1 MTGNIRPARFPR
13 KASEMSN
20 TPRLQDVAK
29 LANVSEMTASRALRR
44 VGEVSAATREKVEAA
59 AQAIG
64 YVPNKLAGN
73 LASRTSNLVGVIVPS
88 LSSFVFP
95 EVLNGISVKLE
106 GSGLQPVTGV
116 TDYDPDKE
124 EAVIRQMLSW
134 RPRGLII
141 AGLEHTEGARKI
153 LKASNAPIVEIMDV
167 DGPTIQYCVGIS
179 HIQAGHDMARELAR
193 CGYRNIAFIGTK
205 MPKDFRAQKRF
216 EGFVSGLSEAGLT
229 LCAQQLY
236 TGGSSIETG
245 RTLTERL
252 LADHPEVDCIYYSS
266 DVMSVGGLMHC
277 LAEGISVPRDLALAG
292 FNNLEILKGLPLKL
306 ATTDAHRYAIGEEAA
321 RLILEHPE
329 IKEEHPGKTVTLSPD
344 IAAGDSI

>member
-1 MTGNIRPARFPR
+1 
-13 KASEMSN
+13 MSK
-20 TPRLQDVAK
+20 TPKLRDVAK

-44 VGEVSAATREKVEAA
+44 VGDVSAATRKKVEAA
-59 AQAIG
+59 ALAIG

-116 TDYDPDKE
+116 TDYDLDKE

-153 LKASNAPIVEIMDV
+153 LRASNVPIVEIMDV
-167 DGPTIQYCVGIS
+167 DGEPIQYCVGIS
-179 HIQAGHDMARELAR
+179 HIQAGRDMARKLVES
-193 CGYRNIAFIGTK
+193 GYRRIAFIGTK
-205 MPKDFRAQKRF
+205 MPKDFRAQKRLD
-216 EGFVSGLSEAGLT
+216 GFMAGLTEAGLS

-236 TGGSSIETG
+236 TGGSSIENG
-245 RTLTERL
+245 RALTARL
-252 LADHPEVDCIYYSS
+252 LQEHPEVECIYYSS

-277 LAEGISVPRDLALAG
+277 LAEGISVPGDLALAG
-292 FNNLEILKGLPLKL
+292 FNNLEILNGLPRKL
-306 ATTDAHRYAIGEEAA
+306 ATTDAHRYAIGEQAA
-321 RLILEHPE
+321 NLILAHP
-329 IKEEHPGKTVTLSPD
+329 KGKAQGVAQTITLSPD
-344 IAAGDSI
+344 IETGDTV

>member
-1 MTGNIRPARFPR
+1 
-13 KASEMSN
+13 MSK
-20 TPRLQDVAK
+20 TPKLRDVAK

-44 VGEVSAATREKVEAA
+44 VGDVSAATRKKVEAA
-59 AQAIG
+59 ALAIG

-116 TDYDPDKE
+116 TDYDLEKE

-153 LKASNAPIVEIMDV
+153 LRASNVPIVEIMDV
-167 DGPTIQYCVGIS
+167 DGEPIQYCVGIS
-179 HIQAGHDMARELAR
+179 HIRAGRDMARKLVES
-193 CGYRNIAFIGTK
+193 GYRKIAFIGTK
-205 MPKDFRAQKRF
+205 MPKDFRAQKRLD
-216 EGFVSGLSEAGLT
+216 GFTAGLSEAGLS

-236 TGGSSIETG
+236 TAGSSIETG
-245 RTLTERL
+245 RALTARL
-252 LADHPEVDCIYYSS
+252 LKEHPEVDCIYYSS

-277 LAEGISVPRDLALAG
+277 LAEGIAVPDELALAG
-292 FNNLEILKGLPLKL
+292 FNNLEILNGLPRKL
-306 ATTDAHRYAIGEEAA
+306 ATTDAHRYAIGEQAA
-321 RLILEHPE
+321 DLILSHP
-329 IKEEHPGKTVTLSPD
+329 KGKSDGVARTITLSPD
-344 IAAGDSI
+344 IETGDTV

>member
-1 MTGNIRPARFPR
+1 
-13 KASEMSN
+13 MSN
-20 TPRLQDVAK
+20 TPKLRDVAK

-44 VGEVSAATREKVEAA
+44 VGDVSAATRKKVEAA
-59 AQAIG
+59 ASAIG

-116 TDYDPDKE
+116 TDYDLEKE

-153 LKASNAPIVEIMDV
+153 LRASNVPIVEIMDV
-167 DGPTIQYCVGIS
+167 DGEPIQYCVGIS
-179 HIQAGHDMARELAR
+179 HIQAGRDMALKLVES
-193 CGYRNIAFIGTK
+193 GYRKIAFIGTK
-205 MPKDFRAQKRF
+205 MPKDFRAQKRLD
-216 EGFVSGLSEAGLT
+216 GFMAGLSEAGLS

-236 TGGSSIETG
+236 TAGSSIETG
-245 RTLTERL
+245 RVLTARL
-252 LADHPEVDCIYYSS
+252 LQEHPEVDCIYYSS

-277 LAEGISVPRDLALAG
+277 LAEGISVPDDLALAG
-292 FNNLEILKGLPLKL
+292 FNNLEILSGLPRKL
-306 ATTDAHRYAIGEEAA
+306 ATTDAHRYAIGEQAA
-321 RLILEHPE
+321 GLILAHP
-329 IKEEHPGKTVTLSPD
+329 KGKSDTIERTITLSPD
-344 IAAGDSI
+344 IETGDTV

>member
-1 MTGNIRPARFPR
+1 
-13 KASEMSN
+13 MSK
-20 TPRLQDVAK
+20 TPKLRDVAK

-44 VGEVSAATREKVEAA
+44 VGDVSAATRKKVEAA
-59 AQAIG
+59 ALAIG

-116 TDYDPDKE
+116 TDYDLEKE

-153 LKASNAPIVEIMDV
+153 LRASNVPIVEIMDV
-167 DGPTIQYCVGIS
+167 DGEPIQYCVGIS
-179 HIQAGHDMARELAR
+179 HIQAGRDMARKLFES
-193 CGYRNIAFIGTK
+193 GYRKIAFIGTK
-205 MPKDFRAQKRF
+205 MPKDFRAQKRLD
-216 EGFVSGLSEAGLT
+216 GFMAGLSEAGLS

-236 TGGSSIETG
+236 TAGSSIETG
-245 RTLTERL
+245 RALTARL
-252 LADHPEVDCIYYSS
+252 LQEHPEVDCIYYSS

-277 LAEGISVPRDLALAG
+277 LAEGISVPEDLALAG
-292 FNNLEILKGLPLKL
+292 FNNLEILNGLPRKL
-306 ATTDAHRYAIGEEAA
+306 ATTDAHRYAIGEQAA
-321 RLILEHPE
+321 DLILSHP
-329 IKEEHPGKTVTLSPD
+329 KGKNDGVARTITLSPD
-344 IAAGDSI
+344 IESGDTV

>member
-1 MTGNIRPARFPR
+1 
-13 KASEMSN
+13 MSN
-20 TPRLQDVAK
+20 TPKLRDVAK

-44 VGEVSAATREKVEAA
+44 VGEVSAATRKKVEAA
-59 AQAIG
+59 ASAIG

-73 LASRTSNLVGVIVPS
+73 LASRTSNLGGVIVPS

-116 TDYDPDKE
+116 TDYDLEKE

-153 LKASNAPIVEIMDV
+153 LRASNVPIVEIMDV
-167 DGPTIQYCVGIS
+167 DGEPIQYCVGIS
-179 HIQAGHDMARELAR
+179 HIQAGRDMARKLVES
-193 CGYRNIAFIGTK
+193 GYRKIAFIGTK
-205 MPKDFRAQKRF
+205 MPKDFRAQKRLD
-216 EGFVSGLSEAGLT
+216 GFMAGLSEAGLS

-236 TGGSSIETG
+236 TAGSSIETG
-245 RTLTERL
+245 RVLTARL
-252 LADHPEVDCIYYSS
+252 LQEHPEVDCIYYSS

-277 LAEGISVPRDLALAG
+277 LAEGISVPDDLALAG
-292 FNNLEILKGLPLKL
+292 FNNLEILSGLPRKL
-306 ATTDAHRYAIGEEAA
+306 ATTDAHRYAIGEQAA
-321 RLILEHPE
+321 GLILAHP
-329 IKEEHPGKTVTLSPD
+329 KGKSDTVERTITLSPD
-344 IAAGDSI
+344 IETGDTV